1 MVAVTRHDLHP
12 MPTCAICGVP
22 IDGPPLTDDETTA
35 VLHPACAADRLAGDL
50 AVAGAA
56 LVAALLARVAVVWAG

>member
-1 MVAVTRHDLHP
+1 
-12 MPTCAICGVP
+12 MPTCAICDRP
-22 IDGPPLTDDETTA
+22 IDGPPLTDDETAT

-56 LVAALLARVAVVWAG
+56 LAAALLARFAVVWAG

>member
-1 MVAVTRHDLHP
+1 
-12 MPTCAICGVP
+12 MPTCAICDRP
-22 IDGPPLTDDETTA
+22 IDGPPLTDDETAT

-56 LVAALLARVAVVWAG
+56 LAAALLARLAVVWAG